1 MPLENEMGEG
11 RRLRS
16 SVFWNMHMA
25 WCFSPWKLVPVL
37 FFPSAL
43 EFVYE
48 PAAPLGAAEYL
59 IRCFC
64 SFPVAHCV
72 LSMAVVT

>member
-1 MPLENEMGEG
+1 
-11 RRLRS
+11 
-16 SVFWNMHMA
+16 MA

>member
-1 MPLENEMGEG
+1 MSLENEIEEG
-11 RRLRS
+11 RGLRG
-16 SVFWNMHMA
+16 SVFWNMPMA
-25 WCFSPWKLVPVL
+25 WCFSSWKLVPVF

-48 PAAPLGAAEYL
+48 PAAPLGAAEHL

-64 SFPVAHCV
+64 SFLVVHCV
-72 LSMAVVT
+72 ASMAVVT